1 MSSVTIPTEK
11 ELRERPFVTL
21 NFVVVG
27 GSPSHRHDLCQQL
40 VALSAESEFLHCTA
54 ASFGSVEELAKGVSE
69 ITENVL
75 CVVVVDMTSV
85 LDCESLE
92 KWLVGLHKLQF
103 FGKVCIA
110 IYNVH
115 RASERICST
124 EFIHAVRTKHR
135 PTPIFFHGPDKAKWH
150 VLAASIL
157 RWGEI
162 AAGLR
167 GEVTVQYLETVIK
180 QPDDAEDT

>member
-110 IYNVH
+110 IYNGPANVF
-115 RASERICST
+115 APQNSSMLYVPST
-124 EFIHAVRTKHR
+124 GLLQSSFMGLTKQNGMCLPHL
-135 PTPIFFHGPDKAKWH
+135 FCA
-150 VLAASIL
+150 
-157 RWGEI
+157 GE
-162 AAGLR
+162 
-167 GEVTVQYLETVIK
+167 K
-180 QPDDAEDT
+180 